1 MWWTLGVAIL
11 LVLVP
16 GNPAE
21 AQAHVDR
28 GPTTIYVTPPKPID
42 TIEFEEEVGIE
53 RWRVQLSGKPG
64 YIRFTGSGC
73 TFMGEI
79 YKGLITPLWDNM
91 TFKTVNGKEC
101 RVTAI
106 ERQ

>member
-11 LVLVP
+11 LVLIP
-16 GNPAE
+16 GSPAE
-21 AQAHVDR
+21 TQVNIDR
-28 GPTTIYVTPPKPID
+28 GTTTIYVTPPKPID
-42 TIEFEEEVGIE
+42 SIEFLEEAGIE
-53 RWRVQLSGKPG
+53 RWRVLFSGKPG

-79 YKGLITPLWDNM
+79 YKGLIIPLWDNM
-91 TFKTVNGKEC
+91 TFKTAGGKEC

-106 ERQ
+106 EHQ